1 MIAATSAATIAAM
14 ILGTRA
20 MLDGRAGDAA
30 LCLALTLAGFV
41 LWGAQS

>member
-1 MIAATSAATIAAM
+1 MIAATAAATIAA
-14 ILGTRA
+14 IVLAVRA

-41 LWGAQS
+41 LWGAA